1 MDLFE
6 LLARIRLDTSE
17 FDRGLSGAEQST
29 SSFAD
34 KVKNGL
40 STVAKVSAAAI
51 STASAAVGAL
61 AKKSLDSY
69 ASYEQLAGGVETLFK
84 SSSNTVMNY
93 ANNAYRTAGI
103 SANNYMETV
112 TSFSAS
118 LLASLGGDTEAAAS
132 YADRAITDMSDNA
145 NKMGSSMESIQLAY
159 QGFAKQNYTINL
171 LSAV

>member
-40 STVAKVSAAAI
+40 STVAKVGAAAI
-51 STASAAVGAL
+51 SAASTAVGAL

-69 ASYEQLAGGVETLFK
+69 ASYEQLTGGVETLFK
-84 SSSNTVMNY
+84 TSAATVMQY
-93 ANNAYRTAGI
+93 ANVAYQTSGL
-103 SANNYMETV
+103 SANQYMETI
-112 TSFSAS
+112 TGFSAS
-118 LLASLGGDTEAAAS
+118 LLASLGGDTEKAALV
-132 YADRAITDMSDNA
+132 ADKAIIDMSDNA
-145 NKMGSSMESIQLAY
+145 NKMGSSMESIQNAY
-159 QGFAKQNYTINL
+159 SGFAKQNYTINL
-171 LSAV
+171 LSAA